1 MSLKAGV
8 LGTLNQED
16 PDFKTLLS
24 YKRTLSEKGK
34 GGGVDGWLKERL
46 GEDRG
51 ETEIRM

>member
-1 MSLKAGV
+1 MEGL
-8 LGTLNQED
+8 
-16 PDFKTLLS
+16 PF
-24 YKRTLSEKGK
+24 SEGK